1 MKAKNFILFVILIST
16 LTLTVSCEANTS
28 YIEAVK
34 LEEKIINQ
42 EQIQLLDVRTPE
54 EFQEGHLE
62 NAININW
69 NDPNFIQ
76 QTHHLDKTQPLYIYC
91 KSGRRSAAAAQQLS
105 EEGFEVYDLKGGID
119 NWKQN
124 NHPIIK

>member
-1 MKAKNFILFVILIST
+1 MKAKNIILFVILIST
-16 LTLTVSCEANTS
+16 LILTVSCEANTS

-91 KSGRRSAAAAQQLS
+91 KSGRRSAAAAQQLN

>member
-76 QTHHLDKTQPLYIYC
+76 QTHHLDKSQPLYIYC
-91 KSGRRSAAAAQQLS
+91 KSGRRSAATAQYLS

>member
-1 MKAKNFILFVILIST
+1 MKAKNIILFVILIST
-16 LTLTVSCEANTS
+16 LILTVSCEANTS